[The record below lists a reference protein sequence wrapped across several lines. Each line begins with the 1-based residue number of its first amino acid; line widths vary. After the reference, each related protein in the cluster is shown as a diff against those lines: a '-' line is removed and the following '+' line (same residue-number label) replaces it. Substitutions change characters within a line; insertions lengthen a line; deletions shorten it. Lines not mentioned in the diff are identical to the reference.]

1 MKAARRSAPWRP
13 LVQRGRSRHCT
24 HLQLLA
30 VQLQVFHG
38 EARRSLV
45 LLVRDGRPRPEGAL
59 APAAHQRAGHAR
71 QLGTRVSCA
80 RAPWVRLAGT
90 HRRLDESSMP
100 LEPCARG
107 HGDHAGT
114 AVPAERASR
123 ALRRAALCGHC
134 KEERAEPAGLLQGYP
149 ATPSRFPH
157 PYPYATPTPRW
168 TLLSV
173 PSHLPPAARNRARS
187 LRRQSHHVAHPAPD
201 EDPAARLAAA
211 SITLRVHARRRR
223 CGSRRA
229 RQGDAAHSQA
239 AAATGCPRRRD
250 EAVRGR
256 DVRRRGGHVAPVC
269 RAAGRALVRSSA
281 QREHASSSDGS
292 PRAHA

>member
-1 MKAARRSAPWRP
+1 MDDPALRGLLRRLR
-13 LVQRGRSRHCT
+13 T
-24 HLQLLA
+24 K
-30 VQLQVFHG
+30 
-38 EARRSLV
+38 
-45 LLVRDGRPRPEGAL
+45 
-59 APAAHQRAGHAR
+59 RAGHAR

-114 AVPAERASR
+114 ARAHCSR
-123 ALRRAALCGHC
+123 RKG
-134 KEERAEPAGLLQGYP
+134 ERAEPLLTSSP
-149 ATPSRFPH
+149 SATRTRTPIH
-157 PYPYATPTPRW
+157 PRP
-168 TLLSV
+168 V
-173 PSHLPPAARNRARS
+173 LPPSCTTSALARS
-187 LRRQSHHVAHPAPD
+187 ALARSGCSSHHVAHPAPD

-223 CGSRRA
+223 CGSSRA

-256 DVRRRGGHVAPVC
+256 DVRRLGGHVAPVC

>member
-1 MKAARRSAPWRP
+1 M
-13 LVQRGRSRHCT
+13 
-24 HLQLLA
+24 
-30 VQLQVFHG
+30 
-38 EARRSLV
+38 
-45 LLVRDGRPRPEGAL
+45 VR
-59 APAAHQRAGHAR
+59 PAAVLYFWSGMDDPALRGLLRRLRTGQ
-71 QLGTRVSCA
+71 GTRVSCA

-100 LEPCARG
+100 LEPCARW

-134 KEERAEPAGLLQGYP
+134 KEERAEPARLLQGYP

-229 RQGDAAHSQA
+229 RQGDAAHGQA

-281 QREHASSSDGS
+281 QREHTPAAATATLPLTPDPHAPAASPPT
-292 PRAHA
+292 PRASAVPTTRALTRRWSPPPPTCSSASAP

>member
-1 MKAARRSAPWRP
+1 M
-13 LVQRGRSRHCT
+13 
-24 HLQLLA
+24 
-30 VQLQVFHG
+30 
-38 EARRSLV
+38 
-45 LLVRDGRPRPEGAL
+45 VR
-59 APAAHQRAGHAR
+59 PAAVLYFWSGMDDPALRGLLRRLRTGQ
-71 QLGTRVSCA
+71 GTRVSCA

-100 LEPCARG
+100 LEPCARW

-134 KEERAEPAGLLQGYP
+134 KEERAEPYP
-149 ATPSRFPH
+149 SPTATPGPGH
-157 PYPYATPTPRW
+157 PRVR
-168 TLLSV
+168 V

-281 QREHASSSDGS
+281 QREHTPAAATATLPLTPDPHAPAASPPT
-292 PRAHA
+292 PRASAVPTTRALTRRWSPPPPTCSSASAP